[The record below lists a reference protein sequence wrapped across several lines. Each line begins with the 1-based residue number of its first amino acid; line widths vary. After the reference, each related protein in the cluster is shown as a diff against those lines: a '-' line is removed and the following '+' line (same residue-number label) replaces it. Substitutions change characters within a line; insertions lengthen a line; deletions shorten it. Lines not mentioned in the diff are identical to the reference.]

1 MSDPTSVAAGQ
12 TARERQPLLRASGI
26 SKRFG
31 GIVALHEV
39 ELEVRR
45 ASVLALIGENGA
57 GKSTLIKIISGAIR
71 RNSGALEFDGEG
83 IDFHSPHDATAAGVA
98 TVYQELSLFPEMTVA
113 ENLFMG
119 DYPRR
124 RGMITWP
131 RVKRAAQALFDEVGV
146 AVPVD
151 RQVRQLPL
159 AEQYLVEIVK
169 ALRQRPKLLIL
180 DEPTAAL
187 DAHDSE
193 VIFRLVEGLQR
204 NGTGLVFVSH
214 RLDELF
220 RICQHYVVL
229 RDGRTVAQGEMDET
243 NEDDLV
249 AKMLSTKD
257 EDADASA
264 SPEPATDGSGVFGRR
279 RRRPVDAAKAPVI
292 RATGLATAGVR
303 NVSFEGRP
311 GEVIGIAGLRGS
323 GQTALCRA
331 LAGADRIT
339 SGSLEV
345 EGRRFAPRSPYHAI
359 KRGVGLL
366 PIDRKSQGLFL
377 NLSTAQNASMSR
389 LVKRA
394 PAVVRGRSFEGVARD
409 YESKLD
415 IRLPGGSV
423 DTLVG
428 QLSGGNQ
435 QKVVLARCLAA
446 EPRVLVMDEP
456 TRGVDVGAHRQIHD
470 LIARLADEGL
480 CVVMSSS
487 VLSEL
492 LELCNSVLVLQRG
505 EMVASLTGSEMTE
518 HEVLRHASVSAE
530 RTPAEL

>member
-1 MSDPTSVAAGQ
+1 MAANGA
-12 TARERQPLLRASGI
+12 AREREVFLRASGI

-31 GIVALHEV
+31 GIVALREV
-39 ELEVRR
+39 ALEVRR
-45 ASVLALIGENGA
+45 ASVLALVGENGA

-71 RNSGALEFDGEG
+71 RNSGELEFEG
-83 IDFHSPHDATAAGVA
+83 QHVDFQSPHDATAAGVA

-124 RGMITWP
+124 RGMIAWP
-131 RVKRAAQALFDEVGV
+131 RVKRAARELFEEVGV

-169 ALRQRPKLLIL
+169 ALRQEPKLLIL

-187 DAHDSE
+187 DAQDSE
-193 VIFRLVEGLQR
+193 VIFRLVEGVQKK
-204 NGTGLVFVSH
+204 GTGLIFVSH

-229 RDGRTVAQGEMDET
+229 RDGRTVAQGEMEAT
-243 NEDDLV
+243 TEDDLV
-249 AKMLSTKD
+249 AKMLTTDD
-257 EDADASA
+257 EAVEGTDSA
-264 SPEPATDGSGVFGRR
+264 APSEDGSPTLSRR
-279 RRRPVDAAKAPVI
+279 RRRQVDPALPPVI
-292 RATGLATAGVR
+292 RAEGLASAGVR
-303 NVSFEGRP
+303 NVTFEGRA

-331 LAGADRIT
+331 LTGADRIT
-339 SGSLEV
+339 AGSLEL
-345 EGRRFAPRSPYHAI
+345 EGRRFAPRSPYHAV
-359 KRGVGLL
+359 KRGVSLL

-389 LVKRA
+389 LVKRS
-394 PAVVRGRSFEGVARD
+394 PTTVSGRTLEGVARD
-409 YESKLD
+409 YQSKLD

-435 QKVVLARCLAA
+435 QKVVLARCLAT

-480 CVVMSSS
+480 CVVMGSS

-492 LELCNSVLVLQRG
+492 LDLCNSVLVLQRG
-505 EMVASLTGSEMTE
+505 EMVASLTGSEMSE
-518 HEVLRHASVSAE
+518 HEILRHASVSAE
-530 RTPAEL
+530 RVPAEL